1 MQPVQ
6 RVCTSTIYRVF
17 ALPQHLSSPLLMPSL
32 PSLLST
38 PRFVCVI
45 TAVAIFMFH
54 SFSNAAKKK
63 VKMKKW
69 KTVLPVAVTTKFSM
83 GNEVANG
90 QGAHSETGV
99 ERKVR
104 KACIIFGRVA
114 DVSMWQL
121 CCLPRVVV
129 IVLLGVVVVVM
140 QHSQSKRDVPRVSWQ
155 AKCIGLLSLKYFG
168 HKDRKAL
175 CLFPYPVNGGNSI
188 RYAT

>member
-1 MQPVQ
+1 
-6 RVCTSTIYRVF
+6 
-17 ALPQHLSSPLLMPSL
+17 
-32 PSLLST
+32 
-38 PRFVCVI
+38 
-45 TAVAIFMFH
+45 MFH

-99 ERKVR
+99 EGKVR

-129 IVLLGVVVVVM
+129 IV
-140 QHSQSKRDVPRVSWQ
+140 
-155 AKCIGLLSLKYFG
+155 
-168 HKDRKAL
+168 
-175 CLFPYPVNGGNSI
+175 
-188 RYAT
+188 